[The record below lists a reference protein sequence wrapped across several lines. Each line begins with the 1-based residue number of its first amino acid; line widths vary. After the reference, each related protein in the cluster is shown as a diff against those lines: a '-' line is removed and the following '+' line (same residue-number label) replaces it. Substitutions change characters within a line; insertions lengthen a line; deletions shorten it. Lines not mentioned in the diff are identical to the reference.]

1 MYLENQHGVRVA
13 SSVEDSNEG
22 PQSNGNQN
30 DDNLSLSLLYK
41 EKVLHDTT
49 YTFKVGEW
57 VWNNGQ
63 QKAIP
68 AHHMQVGYQTYG
80 IGHALNY

>member
-1 MYLENQHGVRVA
+1 MYLENQHGVLVA

-22 PQSNGNQN
+22 PQSNGNHN

-41 EKVLHDTT
+41 EKVLYDTT
-49 YTFKVGEW
+49 FTFKVYEI
-57 VWNNGQ
+57 VVDKL

-80 IGHALNY
+80 IGHVLNY

>member
-41 EKVLHDTT
+41 EKVLVDTT
-49 YTFKVGEW
+49 FSLYVTESNL
-57 VWNNGQ
+57 NNGQ
-63 QKAIP
+63 KKAIP
-68 AHHMQVGYQTYG
+68 AHQLQVGYKTYG
-80 IGHALNY
+80 IGHDLN